1 MSEKANYIEELK
13 EKPELLKTLPKEYL
27 ADKDIIRAALVR
39 NWHNYETNFEVLELF
54 KLADATLRYNK
65 DFVKELIASCSG
77 YLFEYLPLALRED
90 EGILLFALKHSG
102 YEYIYDKMIED
113 AMPDGEDYD
122 RDHVED
128 IRYDLFLH
136 INQQMSVM
144 QYAGETILNNKEVVL
159 KTIALEEQGF
169 YYFSDALKDDKEV
182 AFEAV
187 STDASNFSFVSNRLK
202 DDEEIALNAAYLSGE
217 YWSEFDAYGRWV
229 NVGYSFFDALSD
241 RLKSD
246 KSFLIKLINEIR
258 GGEFALVHFAEEFKD
273 DKDLV
278 LLALSKNY
286 TLIEYASERLK
297 NDPDIL
303 ALKVK

>member
-1 MSEKANYIEELK
+1 MSEKANYIEKLK

-27 ADKDIIRAALVR
+27 AGKDIIRAALVKK
-39 NWHNYETNFEVLELF
+39 WHDYDTNFEVLELF
-54 KLADATLRYNK
+54 KMADATLRYNK

-77 YLFEYLPLALRED
+77 YLFEFLPLALRED
-90 EGILLFALKHSG
+90 EDILLFALEHSG
-102 YEYIYDKMIED
+102 YEYIYNKMLED

-136 INQQMSVM
+136 INQQKSVM
-144 QYAGETILNNKEVVL
+144 QYAGETILNNKDVVL

-169 YYFSDALKDDKEV
+169 YYFSDALKDDEEV
-182 AFEAV
+182 ALEAV
-187 STDASNFSFVSNRLK
+187 STDAFNFSFVSTRLK
-202 DDEEIALNAAYLSGE
+202 DDEEVALNAANLCGE
-217 YWSEFDAYGRWV
+217 YWSEFDAYGRWL
-229 NVGYSFFDALSD
+229 NVGFDFFEALSD

-246 KSFLIKLINEIR
+246 KSFLLDLINLR
-258 GGEFALVHFAEEFKD
+258 GGGEFALYHFSKEFKD

-278 LLALSKNY
+278 LLAVSKNY
-286 TLIEYASERLK
+286 KLIEYVSERLK